1 MFSEE
6 IDTSKFEQIWILV
19 PCFNESKVINQTIS
33 ELSKYFQNILVV
45 DDGSTDNTTN
55 LLKSLNAT
63 VLQHPINLGQGAAVS
78 SGFEFIS
85 RIDNSKAV
93 ITFDAD
99 GQHSVNDAVTFAN
112 EILSSSEDIIFG
124 SRFIHHEKNVPF
136 IKRLVL
142 KIVTKISNVILK
154 MNLSDTHNGLKAIKI
169 DALDK
174 IKLKTSNYAFESELL
189 AKVSKLG
196 LSYRELPSDI
206 IYTEYS
212 KTKGQSLRNGMRIL
226 ESLVVLFFSR

>member
-85 RIDNSKAV
+85 RTDNSKAV

>member
-1 MFSEE
+1 MSFKE
-6 IDTSKFEQIWILV
+6 INTSKFEQIWILV
-19 PCFNESKVINQTIS
+19 PCFNESKVIMQTIS

-45 DDGSTDNTTN
+45 DDGSTDNTFD
-55 LLKSLNAT
+55 LLKSLNAR

-85 RIDNSKAV
+85 TIENSKAV

-112 EILSSSEDIIFG
+112 EILSSSEEVIFG
-124 SRFIHHEKNVPF
+124 SRFIHHEKNIPY

-154 MNLSDTHNGLKAIKI
+154 MNLSDTHNGLKAFKI
-169 DALDK
+169 DALNK

-189 AKVSKLG
+189 AIVSKLG
-196 LSYRELPSDI
+196 ISYKELPSDI
-206 IYTEYS
+206 IYTDYS

>member
-85 RIDNSKAV
+85 RTDNSKAV

-154 MNLSDTHNGLKAIKI
+154 MNLSDTHNGLKAFKI

>member
-1 MFSEE
+1 MSFKE
-6 IDTSKFEQIWILV
+6 INTSKFEQIWILV
-19 PCFNESKVINQTIS
+19 PCFNESKVIMQTIS

-45 DDGSTDNTTN
+45 DDGSTDNTFD
-55 LLKSLNAT
+55 LLKSLNAR

-85 RIDNSKAV
+85 TIENSKAV

-112 EILSSSEDIIFG
+112 EILSSSEEVIFG
-124 SRFIHHEKNVPF
+124 SRFIHHEKNIPYL
-136 IKRLVL
+136 KRLVL

-154 MNLSDTHNGLKAIKI
+154 MNLSDTHNGLKAFKI
-169 DALDK
+169 DALNK

-189 AKVSKLG
+189 AIVSKLG
-196 LSYRELPSDI
+196 ISYKELPSDI
-206 IYTEYS
+206 IYTDYS

>member
-6 IDTSKFEQIWILV
+6 INNSKFEQIWILI
-19 PCFNESKVINQTIS
+19 PCFNESRVITQTIT
-33 ELSKYFQNILVV
+33 ELSKYFENILVV
-45 DDGSTDNTTN
+45 DDGSTDNTSN
-55 LLKSLNAT
+55 LLKSLNVT

-85 RIDNSKAV
+85 TIDNSKAV

-99 GQHSVNDAVTFAN
+99 GQHSVNDALAFAN
-112 EILSSSEDIIFG
+112 EIISSSEEIIFG
-124 SRFIHHEKNVPF
+124 SRFIHHEKNIPF
-136 IKRLVL
+136 TKRLVL
-142 KIVTKISNVILK
+142 KMVTKISNFILK
-154 MNLSDTHNGLKAIKI
+154 MNLSDTHNGLKAFKI
-169 DALDK
+169 DVLDK

-189 AKVSKLG
+189 AIVSKLG
-196 LSYRELPSDI
+196 ISYRELPSDI

-226 ESLVVLFFSR
+226 ESLVILFFSR

>member
-1 MFSEE
+1 MSYKE
-6 IDTSKFEQIWILV
+6 INTSKFEQIWILV
-19 PCFNESKVINQTIS
+19 PCFNESKVIMQTIS

-45 DDGSTDNTTN
+45 DDGSTDNTFD
-55 LLKSLNAT
+55 LLKSLNAR

-85 RIDNSKAV
+85 TIENSKAV

-112 EILSSSEDIIFG
+112 EILSSSEEVIFG
-124 SRFIHHEKNVPF
+124 SRFIHHEKNIPYL
-136 IKRLVL
+136 KRLVL

-154 MNLSDTHNGLKAIKI
+154 MNLSDTHNGLKAFKI
-169 DALDK
+169 DALNK

-189 AKVSKLG
+189 AIVSKLG
-196 LSYRELPSDI
+196 ISYKELPSDI
-206 IYTEYS
+206 IYTDYS

-226 ESLVVLFFSR
+226 ESLVVLLFSR